1 MSAALEAIVVRQLA
15 GLRRANWN
23 LGDAI
28 EFVHA
33 ELPPSEVKARLHTA
47 LTLVRAG
54 TSEPSKDVL
63 VATLTRGDAASA
75 AVLEQL
81 ADAMEAADEAR
92 VSTTMVRAAVTVVL
106 CICTLVV
113 MRVSGSLVSSFSN
126 MLAEFG
132 AALPAPTQLFIDLS
146 GPMQVL
152 APIMLVVSLV
162 IVWRARFDGVT
173 GGRELRA
180 SSLLLQFASAV
191 EAGVAEPAAL
201 TLIDPKSQQLPRSGV
216 LRLDSSEQVFL
227 GQVMTTS
234 GAAEAARRLAV
245 ELRARGSQLAG
256 EGRWWSS
263 PALIVV
269 VLLTVLF
276 VVSAILAMYLPIFSI
291 ASAIK

>member
-15 GLRRANWN
+15 GLRRANWS
-23 LGDAI
+23 LGDAL

-33 ELPPSEVKARLHTA
+33 ELPPSAVKERLHTA

-54 TSEPSKDVL
+54 TSEPSSDLL
-63 VATLTRGDAASA
+63 VTALTRGDAASA

-106 CICTLVV
+106 CLCTLVV
-113 MRVSGSLVSSFSN
+113 VRVTGSLVSSFSH
-126 MLAEFG
+126 MFADFG
-132 AALPAPTQLFIDLS
+132 TSLPAPTQLFMDLS

-152 APIMLVVSLV
+152 APSLLVVSLV
-162 IVWRARFDGVT
+162 VVWRARFEGVT

-180 SSLLLQFASAV
+180 SSLLLQFSSAV

-201 TLIDPKSQQLPRSGV
+201 ALIDAKAQQLPRSGV
-216 LRLDSSEQVFL
+216 LRLDSNEQVFL
-227 GQVMTTS
+227 GQVMATS
-234 GAAEAARRLAV
+234 GAAEAARRLAL
-245 ELRARGSQLAG
+245 ELRARGSQLAS
-256 EGRWWSS
+256 ESRWWNS

-269 VLLTVLF
+269 VLLTALF
-276 VVSAILAMYLPIFSI
+276 VVSAIFMMYLPIFTI

>member
-15 GLRRANWN
+15 GLRRANWS

-28 EFVHA
+28 EFVHD

-47 LTLVRAG
+47 LSLVRSG
-54 TSEPSKDVL
+54 TSEPSSDVL
-63 VATLTRGDAASA
+63 VATLTRGDAASS

-81 ADAMEAADEAR
+81 ADALEAADEAR
-92 VSTTMVRAAVTVVL
+92 VSTTMVRATVTVVL
-106 CICTLVV
+106 CLCTLVV
-113 MRVSGSLVSSFSN
+113 MRVSGSLVASFSN

-132 AALPAPTQLFIDLS
+132 ASLPAPTQLFIDLS
-146 GPMQVL
+146 GPMQVA
-152 APIMLVVSLV
+152 APLMLFVSLV

-180 SSLLLQFASAV
+180 SSLLLQFSSAV
-191 EAGVAEPAAL
+191 EAGVGEPAAL
-201 TLIDPKSQQLPRSGV
+201 TLIDAKAQQLPRSGA

-227 GQVMTTS
+227 GHVMTTS
-234 GAAEAARRLAV
+234 GAAEAARRLAL

-263 PALIVV
+263 PGLIAVV
-269 VLLTVLF
+269 VLTALF
-276 VVSAILAMYLPIFSI
+276 VASALVAMYLPIFAISG
-291 ASAIK
+291 AIK